1 MDQVTIERILTF
13 VAGGLTTGAAVWV
26 VSTIADLRRRVADL
40 LRRDEVRRDAEHADA
55 EKLAAL
61 QAANAQLKAANEDL
75 SRRAWP
81 GSLNLDQRAWL
92 ASITGLQEVAAQDQ
106 LDALMRLSP
115 EAVQRVV
122 SKIAPHLFSGKV
134 G

>member
-1 MDQVTIERILTF
+1 MDPLTKTLII
-13 VAGGLTTGAAVWV
+13 AAMSALGGGAAVWLLM
-26 VSTIADLRRRVADL
+26 TLRELRRRIDL
-40 LRRDEVRRDAEHADA
+40 LRGEEHRRQDDARSLSEAQTEIVR
-55 EKLAAL
+55 
-61 QAANAQLKAANEDL
+61 LKAANEDL

-81 GSLNLDQRAWL
+81 GTLNLDQRAWL

-122 SKIAPHLFSGKV
+122 AKIAPHLFEKV
-134 G
+134 IK